1 MTNESKSPILNVSS
15 SPHFRSP
22 LTTFGV
28 MGNVMIG
35 MVPATVFAA
44 WHFGLYSM
52 LVVALSIAAACGTEY
67 LFNMITKRP
76 NSLKDGSAIV
86 TGWLLALC
94 LPPESP
100 VYLPILGS
108 VFAILIAKCFFGGLG
123 QNFMN
128 PALAGRAFLLISFGK
143 AMTNYSY
150 DTISGAT
157 PLAALNNGDYFSLP
171 DMFFGFVS
179 GHIGVSVICILIGG
193 IWLIVSDTISWE
205 IPVAS
210 IVSFFIF
217 MLILGGRGFD
227 ITYLAAELCGGGFLL
242 GAFFM
247 ATDPVT
253 SPMTWTGQLLFGVIY
268 GFLSAIFRVQG
279 SMADTTTFAIILANL
294 FTPLIDRMPVP
305 QPFGIGKPG
314 ASVIPSLEELAA
326 PKKKAII
333 PPAAIVLTVITLI
346 AGGAL
351 AGVNMMTAAQ
361 IAENERQAKLAAYAE
376 VLPAAT
382 KFDFDEGLNAKVA
395 EFAETGY
402 GDGAFGRVYIN
413 EVAVGSD
420 DAGNVVGYA
429 VSVTSMEGYDGEI
442 TMSVGFLADGT
453 VTGLAFT
460 KISETAG
467 MGMKAVEPAFRD
479 QFKDKSVQAF
489 KLNKAGGSTTDEE
502 IDSISGASVTSGA
515 VVNSV
520 NAALD
525 FFRNQIVAAE

>member
-1 MTNESKSPILNVSS
+1 
-15 SPHFRSP
+15 
-22 LTTFGV
+22 
-28 MGNVMIG
+28 
-35 MVPATVFAA
+35 
-44 WHFGLYSM
+44 
-52 LVVALSIAAACGTEY
+52 
-67 LFNMITKRP
+67 
-76 NSLKDGSAIV
+76 
-86 TGWLLALC
+86 
-94 LPPESP
+94 
-100 VYLPILGS
+100 
-108 VFAILIAKCFFGGLG
+108 
-123 QNFMN
+123 MN

-253 SPMTWTGQLLFGVIY
+253 SPMTWTGQLIFGVIY

-294 FTPLIDRMPVP
+294 FTPLIDRIPVP

-326 PKKKAII
+326 PKKKALI
-333 PPAAIVLTVITLI
+333 PAAAIVLTVITLV

-351 AGVNMMTAAQ
+351 AGVNMMTASQ

-382 KFDFDEGLNAKVA
+382 QFNFDESLNAKVA

-402 GDGAFGRVYIN
+402 GDGAFGRVSIN
-413 EVAVGSD
+413 EVAVGTD
-420 DAGNVVGYA
+420 DAGSVIGYA

-453 VTGLAFT
+453 ITGLAFT
-460 KISETAG
+460 TITETAG

-479 QFKDKSVQAF
+479 QFKDKNVEAF

-515 VVNSV
+515 VVNAV

-525 FFRNQIVAAE
+525 FYRNQIAAAG

>member
-1 MTNESKSPILNVSS
+1 MNENKSPILNVSS

-35 MVPATVFAA
+35 MVPMTVFAA

-52 LVVALSIAAACGTEY
+52 LVVALSIAAACGTEFI
-67 LFNMITKRP
+67 FNLITKRP

-94 LPPESP
+94 LPPSSP

-108 VFAILIAKCFFGGLG
+108 IFAILVAKCFFGGLG

-143 AMTNYSY
+143 AMPDYSY
-150 DTISGAT
+150 DTVTGAT
-157 PLAALNNGDYFSLP
+157 PLAALGNGDYYSLS
-171 DMFFGFVS
+171 DMFFGFAK
-179 GHIGVSVICILIGG
+179 GHIGVSVICVLIGG
-193 IWLIVSDTISWE
+193 IWLIASDTISWE

-210 IVSFFIF
+210 IVSFLIFI
-217 MLILGGRGFD
+217 LALGGRGFD
-227 ITYLAAELCGGGFLL
+227 IQYLAAHLVGGGFLL

-253 SPMTWTGQLLFGVIY
+253 SPMTWTGQLLFGVVY
-268 GFLSAIFRVQG
+268 GFLSAVFRVKG
-279 SMADTTTFAIILANL
+279 SMADSTTFAIILANL
-294 FTPLIDRMPVP
+294 FTPLIDRIPVP

-314 ASVIPSLEELAA
+314 ASVIPSLEELSA
-326 PKKKAII
+326 PKKKSII
-333 PPAAIVLTVITLI
+333 PAAAIVLTVITLV

-351 AGVNMMTAAQ
+351 AGVNMMTATQ
-361 IAENERQAKLAAYAE
+361 IAENEKQAKLAAYAE

-382 KFDFDEGLNAKVA
+382 KFDFDESLNAKVA

-402 GDGAFGRVYIN
+402 GDGAFGRVYIR
-413 EVAVGSD
+413 EVAVGTD
-420 DAGNVVGYA
+420 DSGNIVGYA
-429 VSVTSMEGYDGEI
+429 ISVTSMEGYDGEI

-479 QFKDKSVQAF
+479 QFKDKNVESF

-525 FFRNQIVAAE
+525 FFRNQVTAAE

>member
-253 SPMTWTGQLLFGVIY
+253 SPMTWTGQLIFGVIY

-294 FTPLIDRMPVP
+294 FTPLIDRIPVP

-326 PKKKAII
+326 PKKKALI
-333 PPAAIVLTVITLI
+333 PAAAIVLTVITLV

-351 AGVNMMTAAQ
+351 AGVNMMTASQ

-382 KFDFDEGLNAKVA
+382 QFNFDESLNAKVA

-402 GDGAFGRVYIN
+402 GDGAFGRVSIN
-413 EVAVGSD
+413 EVAVGTD
-420 DAGNVVGYA
+420 DAGSVIGYA

-453 VTGLAFT
+453 ITGLAFT
-460 KISETAG
+460 TITETAG

-479 QFKDKSVQAF
+479 QFKDKNVETF

-515 VVNSV
+515 VVNAV

-525 FFRNQIVAAE
+525 FYRNQIAAAG